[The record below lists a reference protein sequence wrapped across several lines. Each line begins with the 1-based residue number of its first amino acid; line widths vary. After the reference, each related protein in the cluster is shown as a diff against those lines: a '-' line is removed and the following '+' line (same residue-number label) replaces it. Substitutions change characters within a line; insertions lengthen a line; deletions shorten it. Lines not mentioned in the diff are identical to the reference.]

1 MKLDDNKIANKILK
15 LFKVQVKNDKIAD
28 RAGKFINFVENN
40 SKKAVQHDES
50 FPKVAKQTWDCVHDA
65 QKMNEDYVISR
76 DNFLRNPDYFR
87 FRDVY

>member
-50 FPKVAKQTWDCVHDA
+50 FPKVAK
-65 QKMNEDYVISR
+65 
-76 DNFLRNPDYFR
+76 
-87 FRDVY
+87 